1 MIQKLACTLALAVA
15 TALPALAHDYRVGS
29 LVIDHP
35 WSRATPAGAGVGA
48 GYMVIR
54 NEGDTADRLVGGS
67 APFAGRVEIHE
78 MAMQDGVMRMRALQ
92 DGLEIPPGGSVTL
105 EPGGYHVM
113 FMQLQEPLV
122 EGEDRPATLEFA
134 NAGTVEV
141 EFAVEGMAAGGM
153 NHHHNGAT
161 TN

>member
-1 MIQKLACTLALAVA
+1 MTTRTLALA
-15 TALPALAHDYRVGS
+15 ALLAFAAPALAHDYELGD

-35 WSRATPAGAGVGA
+35 WSRATPTGAGVGA

-54 NEGDTADRLVGGS
+54 NEGEEADRLVGGE

-78 MAMQDGVMRMRALQ
+78 MAMEEGVMRMRALS
-92 DGLEIPPGGSVTL
+92 DGLEIPAGGSVTL

-122 EGEDRPATLEFA
+122 EGERRAATLEFA
-134 NAGTVEV
+134 NAGTIEV
-141 EFAVEGMAAGGM
+141 EFAVESIAAS
-153 NHHHNGAT
+153 GADHGAHSH
-161 TN
+161 

>member
-1 MIQKLACTLALAVA
+1 MIRKLACTLVLAVA
-15 TALPALAHDYRVGS
+15 AALPALANDYRVGS

-54 NEGDTADRLVGGS
+54 NEGDAPDRLVGGS
-67 APFAGRVEIHE
+67 AAFAGRVEIHE
-78 MAMQDGVMRMRALQ
+78 MAIQDGIMRMRALA

-113 FMQLQEPLV
+113 FMQLQERLV
-122 EGEDRPATLEFA
+122 EGEDRTATLEFA

-141 EFAVEGMAAGGM
+141 EFTVEGMAKGGM
-153 NHHHNGAT
+153 GHGHHPKP